1 MDLPIGNIMRDNFRQ
16 LWAESSVLVSLRN
29 RRYYDGNCPTCRYWA
44 VCRGCRAIA
53 LASARNNGEED
64 YLSPD
69 PQCSHYRPVDV
80 SEEVV
85 KKNGEPGRSR
95 NRSRYRRRVRG
106 GAAKKNT
113 GSVGIIEKGKVE
125 GECIFHACI
134 LTKAPGHAART
145 YKKMKTADFF
155 GLPVLTENADY
166 KKVKAFKD
174 SIIDDTSEGLDD
186 ELTEA
191 GIKLF
196 RGDARFIFPIEV
208 AVGDEI
214 ITAKKSLSPPVH
226 CRPHPR
232 YRVWQKQV
240 ISRTSKRLNWKKYRS
255 DWLLSAAAPSGWSSP
270 RRT

>member
-1 MDLPIGNIMRDNFRQ
+1 MRRISREKEAKFFTLFKDALPAHGPAYRKYNEGQFPPALD
-16 LWAESSVLVSLRN
+16 VLVI
-29 RRYYDGNCPTCRYWA
+29 GAGTA
-44 VCRGCRAIA
+44 
-53 LASARNNGEED
+53 GEYAAE
-64 YLSPD
+64 
-69 PQCSHYRPVDV
+69 
-80 SEEVV
+80 
-85 KKNGEPGRSR
+85 
-95 NRSRYRRRVRG
+95 
-106 GAAKKNT
+106 AAKKNT

-134 LTKAPGHAART
+134 PIKALGHAART

-174 SIIDDTSEGLDD
+174 SIIDDMSEGLDD